1 MKKIIIFDFD
11 GTIADT
17 MSMTYHIY
25 EKMAQKYGMPVLSR
39 EAIQEYKKLP
49 LKERLNKQGIPFYM
63 VPKLLSESQMLQ
75 KEFKDEAVPFEG
87 IIDVLNELSETFKL
101 IIISSNH
108 KKFIKYFLKSYNIFL
123 FDKVF
128 GKAALF
134 GKASVIK
141 KALKK
146 LGYKKSEAIYVG
158 DETRDV
164 MACRELGIDLISVSW
179 GYDDISLLEKE
190 EASMIAKTPNDIMS
204 FVKSLY

>member
-1 MKKIIIFDFD
+1 
-11 GTIADT
+11 
-17 MSMTYHIY
+17 
-25 EKMAQKYGMPVLSR
+25 
-39 EAIQEYKKLP
+39 
-49 LKERLNKQGIPFYM
+49 M
-63 VPKLLSESQMLQ
+63 VPKLLSESQVLQ
-75 KEFKDEAVPFEG
+75 KEFKDEAIPFEG
-87 IIDVLNELSETFKL
+87 MIDVLNELSETFKL

-108 KKFIKYFLKSYNIFL
+108 KKFIKYFLKSYDISF

-158 DETRDV
+158 DETRDI

-190 EASMIAKTPNDIMS
+190 EASMIAKTPNDIKS
-204 FVKSLY
+204 FVQSLY

>member
-39 EAIQEYKKLP
+39 EVIQAYKKLP
-49 LKERLNKQGIPFYM
+49 LQERLNKQGIPFYM
-63 VPKLLSESQMLQ
+63 VPKLLSESQVLQ
-75 KEFKDEAVPFEG
+75 KEFKDEAIPFEG
-87 IIDVLNELSETFKL
+87 MIDVLNELSETFKL

-108 KKFIKYFLKSYNIFL
+108 KKFIKYFLKSYDISF

-158 DETRDV
+158 DETRDI

-190 EASMIAKTPNDIMS
+190 EASMIAKTPNDIKS
-204 FVKSLY
+204 FVQSLY